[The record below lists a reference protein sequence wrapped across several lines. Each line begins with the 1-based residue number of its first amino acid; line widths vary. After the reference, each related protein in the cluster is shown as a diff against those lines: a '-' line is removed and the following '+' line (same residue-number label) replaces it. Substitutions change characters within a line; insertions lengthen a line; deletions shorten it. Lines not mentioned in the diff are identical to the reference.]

1 MRKQKASGLV
11 GRCLLAGGLAL
22 GGISGGCIDDYQST
36 RTTIAGASVEYVAAT
51 DTSLNLKQAQALGA
65 GGRLLGALGHQ
76 QSRREAGRESRS
88 EVNVNDYSN
97 RNSWNDFILLENG
110 YSSRCKIL
118 WVNDKHI
125 CYEDPEGTKTT
136 FVSRVTNM
144 RFGIY

>member
-22 GGISGGCIDDYQST
+22 GGISGGCIDGYQST
-36 RTTIAGASVEYVAAT
+36 RTTIAGASAQHVAAT
-51 DTSLNLKQAQALGA
+51 DTSLNLQQSQALGTLGA
-65 GGRLLGALGHQ
+65 ALGALGHQ
-76 QSRREAGRESRS
+76 QSRRESKS
-88 EVNVNDYSN
+88 QVNVNDYSN